1 MVSAPRLRARPASGP
16 LLLGLLVA
24 LMLAALCLTQR
35 LGAWVPGAALLDRAE
50 RVTLDQRFLLRGPIP
65 TGDEI
70 VLVMIDDRTLDHA
83 PILGERREG
92 TRQLIDAIARHEPR
106 AIGIDLLFAERERLL
121 SEELSARIEALLA
134 ARGDAPPDEARELLA
149 EVQRENSGDAALEGA
164 IAGAERVVLALHLGA
179 RGDPIPDD
187 PSLRKARYGQSVLGV
202 RRPDAVGRGL
212 ASLPE
217 FNAAAAAL
225 GVVTLVEDD
234 DLTVRA
240 MPFAVRVEGEP
251 SSQIYAPFV
260 VPVLAT
266 YDGARR
272 GQLAYLGVERE
283 VRVGARRLALD
294 GEDNLLVNFRG
305 PAGAFTTLSAYDVVE
320 GDTGGVSLK
329 DKIVLVGVSFLGKDR
344 VRTPFGPGSPG
355 VELHATVLDQALQG
369 DALRRASPLQDALA
383 CLIVGLLVAGLFV
396 PRLRL
401 GPVARVIGVLSA
413 ALAYVVFAQLLFV
426 YAGRWIAAAWPLL
439 SIALVGA
446 GGLTLSYL
454 REAVG
459 RRQLRRSFANY
470 LGDEALRELLAD
482 PRALELGG
490 ARRPVTVL
498 FSDIRGF
505 TELSERLSPEQLVA
519 VLNTFLTPM
528 TRAVLARGG
537 YLDKYIGDAVMAVF
551 GAPVVYEDHVARCLA
566 TAIAMDAALREL
578 QPGFR
583 EQGLEVAMGV
593 GLNTGDAV
601 VGNMGSVERF
611 DYTAVGDT
619 VNLASRLE
627 GLTKVYGVRCL
638 VGPETRASAPPAYQF
653 REVDLVRVKG
663 KEVPVAIFELLAGPE
678 GVIATYEDLA
688 GFERALA
695 AYRAGRFDAAR
706 SGFEAFAVRNEG
718 ERTAAL
724 YLERLDAL
732 GDAAPEGW
740 DGIATFTQK

>member
-1 MVSAPRLRARPASGP
+1 MPRLPARPASGP

-24 LMLAALCLTQR
+24 LVIAALCLTQR
-35 LGAWVPGAALLDRAE
+35 VGAWVPGAAILDRVE
-50 RVTLDQRFLLRGPIP
+50 RVTLDLRFRARGPIP
-65 TGDEI
+65 AGDEI
-70 VLVMIDDRTLDHA
+70 VIVLIDDRTLDNA
-83 PILGERREG
+83 PQLGEKREG
-92 TRQLIDAIARHEPR
+92 TRQLIDAIARHDPR
-106 AIGIDLLFAERERLL
+106 VIGVDMLFAKHERLL
-121 SEELSARIEALLA
+121 PEELSARIDAFLERS
-134 ARGDAPPDEARELLA
+134 RGAPTDEARELLT
-149 EVQRENSGDAALEGA
+149 EVQRENSGDAALERA

-202 RRPDAVGRGL
+202 RRPDSVARSV

-234 DLTVRA
+234 DRTVRA
-240 MPFAVRVEGEP
+240 MPFAVRVDGEP
-251 SSQIYAPFV
+251 SSQVYAPFA

-266 YDGARR
+266 YDDARR
-272 GQLAYLGVERE
+272 AQLAYLGVEHE
-283 VRVGARRLALD
+283 VRIGQRRVALD
-294 GEDNLLVNFRG
+294 DQDNLLVNFRG

-320 GDTGGVSLK
+320 GELGGASLK

-355 VELHATVLDQALQG
+355 VELHATVVDQALRG
-369 DALRRASPLQDALA
+369 DALQRASPLLDALVCA
-383 CLIVGLLVAGLFV
+383 LVGLLVAGLFA

-401 GPVARVIGVLSA
+401 GPVARVVGVLSA
-413 ALAYVVFAQLLFV
+413 ALLYAVFAQLMFV
-426 YAGRWIAAAWPLL
+426 SAGRWIAAAWPLL
-439 SIALVGA
+439 NIAIVGA
-446 GGLTLSYL
+446 GGLTVSYL
-454 REAVG
+454 REAFG

-470 LGDEALRELLAD
+470 LGDDALKELLAD

-505 TELSERLSPEQLVA
+505 TELSERLSPEQLVT

-551 GAPVVYEDHVARCLA
+551 GAPVSYQDHAARCLA

-583 EQGLEVAMGV
+583 AQGLEVAMGV
-593 GLNTGDAV
+593 GVNTGDAV
-601 VGNMGSVERF
+601 VGNMGSAERF

-638 VGPETRASAPPAYQF
+638 VGPETRASAPPEYSF

-678 GVIATYEDLA
+678 GAVASYEELPR
-688 GFERALA
+688 FEDALA
-695 AYRAGRFDAAR
+695 AYRAGRFAEAR
-706 SGFEAFAVRNEG
+706 AGFEAFAARNDG

-724 YLERLDAL
+724 YLERLREL

-740 DGIATFTQK
+740 DGIATFTRK